1 LKLAFIGDI
10 VGKPGR
16 QAVQEVMP
24 RLHEQYGGLDAVV
37 ANAENAAG
45 GRGLT
50 AKIAKEITSYGVDFM
65 TTGNHVWDQ
74 KQFLKEIDS
83 VPNVVRPLN
92 VPDGTPGVGAKVFET
107 AGGVRVGVLNVAGAL
122 FMNYDSPFPRAMP
135 AVEQLRED
143 ASIVLVDMHAEAT
156 SEKIGMGRY
165 LDGKASLVVGT
176 HTHVQTSD
184 ETILA
189 DGTAYI
195 TDVGMTGAHDSVI
208 GVGADMV
215 VRKFVTQLPAKF
227 EVATGDVQLC
237 GVYVEIDEE
246 TGRAVAIERLRV
258 RCEGSSDG

>member
-1 LKLAFIGDI
+1 MKLVFIGDI

-16 QAVQEVMP
+16 QAVQQVVPLLRE
-24 RLHEQYGGLDAVV
+24 RYAGLDAVV

-74 KQFLKEIDS
+74 KQFLKEIDGT
-83 VPNVVRPLN
+83 PNVVRPLN
-92 VPDGTPGVGAKVFET
+92 VPDSTPGVGSKVFQVPSGH
-107 AGGVRVGVLNVAGAL
+107 AVGVLNVAGGL
-122 FMNYDSPFPRAMP
+122 FMNYDSPFSCAMP
-135 AVEQLRED
+135 AVDALREQ
-143 ASIVLVDMHAEAT
+143 AAVVLVDVHAEAT
-156 SEKIGMGRY
+156 SEKIAMGRY

-189 DGTAYI
+189 GGTGYI
-195 TDVGMTGAHDSVI
+195 TDLGMTGAHDSVI

-215 VRKFVTQLPAKF
+215 VQKFVTQLPAKF
-227 EVATGDVQLC
+227 EVATGGVQLC
-237 GVYVEIDEE
+237 GIYAEIDVE
-246 TGRAVAIERLRV
+246 TGRTVSIERIRV
-258 RCEGSSDG
+258 RCEGA

>member
-1 LKLAFIGDI
+1 LKLLFIGDI

-16 QAVQEVMP
+16 QAVQEVVP
-24 RLHEQYGGLDAVV
+24 KLREQYDGLDAVV

-74 KQFLKEIDS
+74 KQFLKEIDAL
-83 VPNVVRPLN
+83 PNVVRPLN
-92 VPDGTPGVGAKVFET
+92 LPEGTPGVGAKVFET
-107 AGGVRVGVLNVAGAL
+107 AGGVSVGVVNVAGAL
-122 FMNYDSPFPRAMP
+122 FMHYDSPFPCVMP
-135 AVEQLRED
+135 AVDALLEQTPV
-143 ASIVLVDMHAEAT
+143 VLVDMHAEAT

-184 ETILA
+184 EAILPN
-189 DGTAYI
+189 GSGYI
-195 TDVGMTGAHDSVI
+195 TDLGMTGPHDSVI

-215 VRKFVTQLPAKF
+215 VQKFVTQLPAKF

-246 TGRAVAIERLRV
+246 TGRATAIERIRV
-258 RCEGSSDG
+258 RCEGV